1 MSKLA
6 IITGASSGIGAA
18 AAARFLEQ
26 GFTTIN
32 VSRRNCPIE
41 GVENICGDLGDSAA
55 ARLVAGDLA
64 NEIQRLNPQQVAL
77 VHNAALMLKDD
88 TEHCSDED
96 FANVLQINVA
106 AINTLNRE
114 LVPLLKQDSSVLYVG
129 STLSEKAVPG
139 AFSYV
144 VTKHAQLGMMR
155 ATCQDLMGRGI
166 HTALICPGFTDTE
179 MLRSH
184 IGNDPAIMSAISN
197 MNSFHRLI
205 KPEEIAEMIIW
216 AHHNPVIN
224 GSVIHGNLGQQ
235 EH

>member
-1 MSKLA
+1 MSQLA

-18 AAARFLEQ
+18 AAERFIAQ

-32 VSRRNCPIE
+32 VSRRDCPVP
-41 GVENICGDLGDSAA
+41 GVENVCGDLAEPVA
-55 ARLVAGDLA
+55 ARAIASDLA
-64 NEIQRLNPQQVAL
+64 HQIGHLNPKEITL

-96 FANVLQINVA
+96 LATVMQINIG
-106 AINTLNRE
+106 AINTLNRA
-114 LVPLLKQDSSVLYVG
+114 LIPLMRQGSSVLYVG
-129 STLSEKAVPG
+129 STLSEKAVAG

-144 VTKHAQLGMMR
+144 VSKHAQLGMMR

-166 HTALICPGFTDTE
+166 HTALICPGFTNTE
-179 MLRSH
+179 MLRNH
-184 IGNDPAIMSAISN
+184 IGDDPDIMSAISN

-205 KPEEIAEMIIW
+205 EPGEIAEMIVW
-216 AHHNPVIN
+216 SHANPVIN

-235 EH
+235 ER